1 MKITKLEKK
10 KRLYLLETDQDN
22 QVYITEDTIVRFFL
36 TRGKEIS
43 ENELKEVIQFAQF
56 TYGKNLALYYL
67 SFKKRTKKE
76 VETYLEKH
84 NIDPLTIP
92 EILHKLQEEKWID
105 DQDYV
110 QQVLFQNALSGD
122 KGPQALRQKLY
133 QKGISKPIIDA
144 CFELEEFEE
153 IAEKVAQKLYKK
165 YLGKYS
171 DRALKEKVKQGLLLK
186 GFDYKDADKA
196 LEKLEWV
203 QDEQEQETLLNKELD
218 KAYRKYSRMDTDY
231 SLEQKIIRFLLRK
244 GFDYDKIKRALRE
257 YL

>member
-56 TYGKNLALYYL
+56 SYGKNLALYYL

-76 VETYLEKH
+76 VETYLEKQDV
-84 NIDPLTIP
+84 DPLTIP

-133 QKGISKPIIDA
+133 QKGISKHIIDA

-153 IAEKVAQKLYKK
+153 IAEKVAQKLHKK

-186 GFDYKDADKA
+186 GFDYKNADKA

-218 KAYRKYSRMDTDY
+218 KAYRKYSRTDTDY